1 MCMCVGSCGFHF
13 SGSDS
18 STNQDRIALTGA
30 SSSMT
35 VGFGGVRV
43 CERAD

>member
-1 MCMCVGSCGFHF
+1 MSVCVNACGFRF
-13 SGSDS
+13 SGSGS
-18 STNQDRIALTGA
+18 SKSLDRIALTGA
-30 SSSMT
+30 SSSMA